1 MMLNHENIQK
11 GKGFPIAVPTETVAV
26 ETRFGTYEF
35 TPQNTVV
42 MPQGLVGFADQQL
55 FGLANLP
62 EPAPD
67 DFKLLQSLGELP
79 LSFIVM
85 PMAAVDV
92 PIGPADVEEAC
103 AVGGVSP
110 EKACFLFVVTIRP
123 TANGNGIDMTAN
135 LRAPIVFDPET
146 RLARQHVLA
155 NSQYP
160 LRQPIEKWDGQA

>member
-1 MMLNHENIQK
+1 MMLNQENIQK
-11 GKGFPIAVPTETVAV
+11 GTGFPIAVPTETVAV

-42 MPQGLVGFADQQL
+42 MPQGLIGFADQQL

-67 DFKLLQSLGELP
+67 DFKLLQSLGDLP

-85 PMAAVDV
+85 PVAAKEA
-92 PIGPADVEEAC
+92 PIGQADVEEAC
-103 AVGGVSP
+103 AAAGVTP
-110 EKACFLFVVTIRP
+110 EKACFLFVVTIR
-123 TANGNGIDMTAN
+123 ANADGVGIDMTAN
-135 LRAPIVFDPET
+135 LRAPIVFDPDT

-160 LRQPIEKWDGQA
+160 VRHPIEKWDGET

>member
-11 GKGFPIAVPTETVAV
+11 GEGYPIAVPTETVAV
-26 ETRFGTYEF
+26 NTRFGTYEF

-85 PMAAVDV
+85 PVAPSEAA
-92 PIGPADVEEAC
+92 IAPADVAEAC
-103 AVGGVSP
+103 AAASIP
-110 EKACFLFVVTIRP
+110 LERACFLFVVTIRP
-123 TANGNGIDMTAN
+123 KEDGVGIDMTAN
-135 LRAPIVFDPET
+135 LRAPIVMDPET
-146 RLARQHVLA
+146 RLARQHVFA

>member
-11 GKGFPIAVPTETVAV
+11 GTGFPIAVPTETVAI

-62 EPAPD
+62 APAPD

-85 PMAAVDV
+85 PVSPGEA
-92 PIGPADVEEAC
+92 PIGPADIEEAC
-103 AVGGVSP
+103 TATGVAP
-110 EKACFLFVVTIRP
+110 ETACFLFVVTIRAK
-123 TANGNGIDMTAN
+123 ANGNGIDMTAN
-135 LRAPIVFDPET
+135 LRAPIVFDPTT
-146 RLARQHVLA
+146 RLARQHVFA

-160 LRQPIEKWDGQA
+160 LRHPIEKWDGQV

>member
-1 MMLNHENIQK
+1 MMLNQENIQK
-11 GKGFPIAVPTETVAV
+11 GKGFPITVPTETVAV

-42 MPQGLVGFADQQL
+42 MPQGLIGFADQRL

-67 DFKLLQSLGELP
+67 DFKLLQSLGDLP

-85 PMAAVDV
+85 PVTATEA
-92 PIGPADVEEAC
+92 PIGQADAEEVC
-103 AVGGVSP
+103 AAAGVAL

-123 TANGNGIDMTAN
+123 KSDGVGIDMTAN

-160 LRQPIEKWDGQA
+160 VRHPIEKWDGQA